1 MHALVYI
8 AAYIVKPALII
19 ATIISCIV
27 AAYIITTTKGTKT
40 MNTHH
45 TTRSV
50 RKLIK
55 AVGRVN
61 TSKLLES
68 KGLTLKD
75 FGIM

>member
-19 ATIISCIV
+19 ITIISVIV

-61 TSKLLES
+61 TAKLLES

>member
-1 MHALVYI
+1 MHTLIYI
-8 AAYIVKPALII
+8 AAHIVKPALII

-61 TSKLLES
+61 TAKLLES

>member
-1 MHALVYI
+1 MQALLFV
-8 AAYIVKPALII
+8 AAHIVKPALII

-27 AAYIITTTKGTKT
+27 AAYIITTTKGTKPMT
-40 MNTHH
+40 TQH

-55 AVGRVN
+55 AVGKTKTVE
-61 TSKLLES
+61 LLAT
-68 KGLTLKD
+68 KGLRLKD

>member
-8 AAYIVKPALII
+8 AAHIVKPALII

>member
-1 MHALVYI
+1 MHTLVYI
-8 AAYIVKPALII
+8 AAHIVKPALII

-61 TSKLLES
+61 TAKLLES

>member
-8 AAYIVKPALII
+8 AAHIVKPALII
-19 ATIISCIV
+19 ITIISVIV

-40 MNTHH
+40 MNTQH

-55 AVGRVN
+55 AVGQTKTVE
-61 TSKLLES
+61 LLET
-68 KGLTLKD
+68 KGLRLED

>member
-8 AAYIVKPALII
+8 AAHIVKPALII

-61 TSKLLES
+61 TAKLLES

>member
-8 AAYIVKPALII
+8 AAYIVKPTLII
-19 ATIISCIV
+19 ITIISCIV

-61 TSKLLES
+61 TAKLLES

>member
-1 MHALVYI
+1 MNTLVFI
-8 AAYIVKPALII
+8 AVHIVKPALII

-27 AAYIITTTKGTKT
+27 AAYIITTNKGTKPMKT
-40 MNTHH
+40 QH

-55 AVGRVN
+55 AVGKTKTVE
-61 TSKLLES
+61 LLET
-68 KGLTLKD
+68 KGLRLKD

>member
-19 ATIISCIV
+19 ITIISCIV

-61 TSKLLES
+61 TAKLLES